1 MLKALMGTM
10 LAATVLSGVAN
21 AQTPA
26 QGVSQT
32 VPAPGV
38 DPNAPV
44 GKQAGTVMV
53 RIRAIGVIPE
63 TLSSSISVIHGGVNV
78 TSTAAPE
85 VDVSYFFTDHLA
97 AELIAAS
104 TRHELSG
111 GHTALGHL
119 DVGSV
124 YVLPPT
130 LTLQYHF
137 LPQSRFSPYVGAGL
151 TVAFFYDSKPSGPT
165 VTKVGLSNSVGAAIQ
180 AGFDYNISG
189 HWFANF
195 DVKQVFLDTEA
206 RINSGAILA
215 KTALDPT
222 IVGAGIG
229 YRF

>member
-151 TVAFFYDSKPSGPT
+151 TVAFSMTASRLARQSPRLASATASARRYRLGSITTSAGTGSPT
-165 VTKVGLSNSVGAAIQ
+165 ST
-180 AGFDYNISG
+180 
-189 HWFANF
+189 
-195 DVKQVFLDTEA
+195 
-206 RINSGAILA
+206 
-215 KTALDPT
+215 
-222 IVGAGIG
+222 
-229 YRF
+229 